1 MKPYPDPRAALGSKM
16 KHNRYIV
23 IVGCGRVGSYL
34 ANRLSRDGHSV
45 VVIDR
50 NASALEELSPD
61 FSGFRQ
67 EGNATQLSVLK
78 AAKLDKADVCIATT
92 HEDNVNLMVAQVARK
107 IFNVPHVLARVFD
120 PRREQVYARL
130 EIETICPTSVA
141 AEMFLKAVSS
151 GHHTQQ
157 GARP

>member
-1 MKPYPDPRAALGSKM
+1 M

-50 NASALEELSPD
+50 NASTFEELSPD

-67 EGNATQLSVLK
+67 EGSATQLSVLK
-78 AAKLDKADVCIATT
+78 EAKLDKADVCIATT

-107 IFNVPHVLARVFD
+107 VFGVPYVLARVFD

-141 AEMFLKAVSS
+141 AEMFLKALSS
-151 GHHTQQ
+151 GRDTVR
-157 GARP
+157 GATP